1 MKYTDDVSSELIC
14 VQECACI
21 SEQYEKKDGQC
32 IEKNDTAT
40 RIEAELSVE
49 NLFKGTEKVT
59 PTSTQR
65 FVTKEFSAQI
75 TAQKTPA
82 EVPTPKVCSGRI
94 CRLDEIITDTL
105 CSLTDQKCGPNMVF
119 RTIVGPLRMKVG
131 ISSYKMCIQQCTCD
145 SNEYTKIGGQCI
157 KEKSVP
163 MRKETELSVE
173 NLFKGTEKVT
183 PTSTQRFVTKEF
195 SAQITAQKTPAEVPT
210 PKVCSGRICRLDEI
224 ITDTLCSL
232 TDQKCGP
239 NMVFRTIVGP
249 LRMKVGI
256 SSYKMCIQQCTCDS
270 NEYTKI
276 GGQCIKEKSVPMRKE
291 TEFDGEIL
299 PKHCA
304 GRVCALDEEI
314 FNAPC
319 SLTGKI
325 CGTNMIF
332 NNIGKLLKKNG
343 TVVCFQKCTCMSE
356 EYVKANGQ
364 CILSAKGNENMS
376 PALSQRSITERSQ
389 FPVQPTIQ
397 KISKTHSNYA
407 GRSCERVRDLFCTLT
422 GQTCGDNM
430 VYKTIK
436 RLIYIDDSPEICI
449 QQCKCANKEYTEKDG
464 RCIIRERSVKKN
476 HAHQVTF
483 YCAIAK
489 LP

>member
-163 MRKETELSVE
+163 MRKETE
-173 NLFKGTEKVT
+173 
-183 PTSTQRFVTKEF
+183 
-195 SAQITAQKTPAEVPT
+195 
-210 PKVCSGRICRLDEI
+210 
-224 ITDTLCSL
+224 
-232 TDQKCGP
+232 
-239 NMVFRTIVGP
+239 
-249 LRMKVGI
+249 
-256 SSYKMCIQQCTCDS
+256 
-270 NEYTKI
+270 
-276 GGQCIKEKSVPMRKE
+276 
-291 TEFDGEIL
+291 FDGEIL

-332 NNIGKLLKKNG
+332 NNISKLIENNG
-343 TVVCFQKCTCMSE
+343 SEFCIQKCSCMGE
-356 EYVKANGQ
+356 EYVRANGQ
-364 CILSAKGNENMS
+364 CILPARGNES
-376 PALSQRSITERSQ
+376 ATPTSTQRSASKHPQ
-389 FPVQPTIQ
+389 FPVQRTIE
-397 KISKTHSNYA
+397 KTQSNCI
-407 GRSCERVRDLFCTLT
+407 GRSCKRIRDLLCTLT
-422 GQTCGDNM
+422 GRKCGDNM

-436 RLIYIDDSPEICI
+436 RLVYIDDSPEICI
-449 QQCKCANKEYTEKDG
+449 QQCKCVSKEYTEKGG
-464 RCIIRERSVKKN
+464 RCIIRERSVKKS
-476 HAHQVTF
+476 VD
-483 YCAIAK
+483 
-489 LP
+489 LE